1 MFPLRAVDRPATVP
15 FVTRLLIV
23 LCVAAFGWQWLIAGQ
38 GGVGEWGVRPVC
50 YIAPGACGIAV
61 PGNGDRLWQPLF
73 VSLFLHAGWLHL
85 ASNMLFLWV
94 FGPPVEDRLGKPRFA
109 LLYLA
114 CGLVAHFA
122 HIATHPFSAI
132 PTIGASG
139 AIAGVLGAYLIL
151 LPRSWILTYFP
162 PIFLFP
168 VPAPLF
174 LVLWVLSQFAGA
186 FQKWPG
192 LAGGQGGV
200 AWMAHIGGF
209 VAGAWWAWQQGRK
222 PSKAKRPAAS
232 RKE

>member
-1 MFPLRAVDRPATVP
+1 MFPLRAVERPASVP

-23 LCVAAFGWQWLIAGQ
+23 LCVATFGWQLLLGGRD
-38 GGVGEWGVRPVC
+38 GGVSEWGVQPIC
-50 YIAPGACGIAV
+50 YFSPGSCGM
-61 PGNGDRLWQPLF
+61 GLSFNSDQLWQPLF
-73 VSLFLHAGWLHL
+73 VSLFMHGGWLHL

-94 FGPPVEDRLGKPRFA
+94 FGPLVEDRLGKPRFS

-114 CGLVAHFA
+114 CGLVAHVA
-122 HIATHPFSAI
+122 HIITHPLSPI

-139 AIAGVLGAYLIL
+139 AIAGVLGAYLVL

-174 LVLWVLSQFAGA
+174 LILWILSQFAGA
-186 FQKWPG
+186 FQFWPG
-192 LAGGQGGV
+192 MAGGQGGV

-209 VAGAWWAWQQGRK
+209 AFGAWWMWRK
-222 PSKAKRPAAS
+222 THRPKKRVAPKRA
-232 RKE
+232 